1 MKYTC
6 VHCEV
11 GVWGQEDAIRIK
23 LSRTPL
29 DTTNPGYQAPL
40 PADQVQPIQ
49 EDEVCVFLCLC
60 M

>member
-1 MKYTC
+1 MTLF
-6 VHCEV
+6 VHTALHV
-11 GVWGQEDAIRIK
+11 TRNASAIRIK